1 VFTTKQDS
9 HSLPVIMK
17 RLQNI
22 TIKRSRG
29 TFNKMSIINKMRA
42 LKASASKKQFDVPK
56 LEGSATPESEG
67 EMLWSP
73 QLWFLRAIRSERLL
87 QWMHNSTP
95 ESRTL
100 QCSETCSFRTLNAC
114 KLQIEYLDL
123 LTLST
128 QA

>member
-1 VFTTKQDS
+1 MFCRLQANTVSGLMFNTGQES

-42 LKASASKKQFDVPK
+42 LKASASKKQFDVAK

-67 EMLWSP
+67 ETLDTVFDTYLASHANNAMKIMP
-73 QLWFLRAIRSERLL
+73 KGVVFCFL
-87 QWMHNSTP
+87 
-95 ESRTL
+95 
-100 QCSETCSFRTLNAC
+100 
-114 KLQIEYLDL
+114 
-123 LTLST
+123 
-128 QA
+128 